1 MFRFNPTR
9 LCDARV
15 YNRLTGEELAEAV
28 GVKKQAISQFEN
40 GKATPEYGTVCK
52 LSSALGFP
60 VEFFYEQDDSL
71 LLGNTYF
78 RALYSSKKKDLNSQR
93 IKTSYVARIYG
104 SLAKYVNFKPFNV
117 PDFSDTRDI
126 PKVARSLRNYWGLGQ
141 EPIQDMVSLME
152 HQGIIMSEFA
162 TDSAK
167 IDAFYQYCE
176 INKIP
181 YRCVVLGTEKKSFA
195 RRQFSCAHELGH
207 IVLHEKY
214 DDLNDIDRDDFRKRE
229 DEADEF
235 AAEFL
240 LPREAFLSDLEV
252 YANRLNRYVE
262 LKRKWKV
269 SISAMVVRAYHL
281 GAINVNQYQYLMRQI
296 SQNGWRTNEPL
307 DDFFPLRH
315 PKALKQAVN
324 LILLNNV
331 LSGNE
336 LISEI
341 KRGGMSLPKSV
352 VDEVL
357 NLDPET
363 IVIDENDTKDN
374 IIQFVE
380 LKRP

>member
-1 MFRFNPTR
+1 
-9 LCDARV
+9 
-15 YNRLTGEELAEAV
+15 
-28 GVKKQAISQFEN
+28 
-40 GKATPEYGTVCK
+40 
-52 LSSALGFP
+52 
-60 VEFFYEQDDSL
+60 
-71 LLGNTYF
+71 
-78 RALYSSKKKDLNSQR
+78 
-93 IKTSYVARIYG
+93 
-104 SLAKYVNFKPFNV
+104 
-117 PDFSDTRDI
+117 
-126 PKVARSLRNYWGLGQ
+126 
-141 EPIQDMVSLME
+141 
-152 HQGIIMSEFA
+152 
-162 TDSAK
+162 
-167 IDAFYQYCE
+167 
-176 INKIP
+176 
-181 YRCVVLGTEKKSFA
+181 
-195 RRQFSCAHELGH
+195 
-207 IVLHEKY
+207 
-214 DDLNDIDRDDFRKRE
+214 
-229 DEADEF
+229 
-235 AAEFL
+235 
-240 LPREAFLSDLEV
+240 
-252 YANRLNRYVE
+252 
-262 LKRKWKV
+262 
-269 SISAMVVRAYHL
+269 MVVRAYHL